1 MADYGH
7 SKTDEMLKDLESRIY
22 EEYSGA
28 SKEIQ
33 KQTSKYLKKFETKDA
48 EMLKKLNANEI
59 THKEYLAWRES
70 AMATGKRWEALKDTI
85 DKDLENAN
93 QIANAMI
100 RDHAYDVYALNHNY
114 GTYEIE
120 NGLQANTS
128 YTLYNHSTV
137 ERLVKDNP
145 QMLPPPGKV
154 TSEKIRRGELKRWNN
169 RQVQSV
175 MTQSILA
182 GDSIPE
188 ISKKLAMRMGEVSAY
203 SHIRA
208 ARTMTTGAQNAGR
221 IDSYMRAEALGLKF
235 KKQWLA
241 AHDSRVRKSHR
252 ELDGVSVP
260 LKEDFDNEC
269 SYPGD
274 PLGPAAEVYNCRC
287 TLIADFG
294 DDPELGDDF
303 ELGDMD
309 FEEWI
314 EAHEEAEQVVQG
326 KDISDTWV
334 RRGDE
339 FDFEIEDV
347 INAQGFDGLPRV
359 VDADEF
365 DALVK
370 EANGGEKFVAQRTY
384 SASSQEILDE
394 YREQLYNGKW
404 YVDCSTGGAQY
415 GQGMYCAADYTG
427 KISKGMTDEMKHYQ
441 MLNSDKLGEISQ
453 SDLARIVQDQKSRAD
468 EVLKQ
473 YKAGEISKERGLEL
487 YRQINAME
495 PSEYLATYM
504 KDSGIAGARSY
515 TETVTL
521 DKSARIIES
530 QQIIEEKQRDIDRLK
545 DTIASGMPYS
555 EKKKILDKCDAI
567 FNMDDGVYATLK
579 GYDAINAKGHG
590 LSGSYTIIL
599 NRTKVIIRRL

>member
-7 SKTDEMLKDLESRIY
+7 SKTDEMLKDLEARIY

-59 THKEYLAWRES
+59 THKEYLTWRES

-100 RDHAYDVYALNHNY
+100 RDHTYDVYALNHNY

-137 ERLVKDNP
+137 ERLVRDNP

-188 ISKKLAMRMGEVSAY
+188 ISKKLATRMGEVSAY

-221 IDSYMRAEALGLKF
+221 IDSYTRAEALGLKF

-309 FEEWI
+309 FEEWM
-314 EAHEEAEQVVQG
+314 EAHEAGEVESYY
-326 KDISDTWV
+326 KP
-334 RRGDE
+334 
-339 FDFEIEDV
+339 IEKETLVGETLTEDDV
-347 INAQGFDGLPRV
+347 DRINARWQSLDKEWHANVSG
-359 VDADEF
+359 
-365 DALVK
+365 VK
-370 EANGGEKFVAQRTY
+370 TTLAKE
-384 SASSQEILDE
+384 QEIYDRDFRNRVEYELQQNPRMRRSTAEKRTTEMLGPRPVKVDCQKGGDFNFE
-394 YREQLYNGKW
+394 TRLMTLNNRGLHGRDSVAEDIAYREQFFEKQKQRAAEGRRERTLGNVGSSHEAAFIHEYGHA
-404 YVDCSTGGAQY
+404 VDAHY
-415 GQGMYCAADYTG
+415 G
-427 KISKGMTDEMKHYQ
+427 ISKDKRWLDFYESFTEEQIIKGVSDYAATNELELLAEIFCESYMGETQREM
-441 MLNSDKLGEISQ
+441 
-453 SDLARIVQDQKSRAD
+453 
-468 EVLKQ
+468 
-473 YKAGEISKERGLEL
+473 SKEG
-487 YRQINAME
+487 
-495 PSEYLATYM
+495 M
-504 KDSGIAGARSY
+504 KIVREI
-515 TETVTL
+515 T
-521 DKSARIIES
+521 
-530 QQIIEEKQRDIDRLK
+530 
-545 DTIASGMPYS
+545 
-555 EKKKILDKCDAI
+555 
-567 FNMDDGVYATLK
+567 GVKA
-579 GYDAINAKGHG
+579 
-590 LSGSYTIIL
+590 
-599 NRTKVIIRRL
+599 